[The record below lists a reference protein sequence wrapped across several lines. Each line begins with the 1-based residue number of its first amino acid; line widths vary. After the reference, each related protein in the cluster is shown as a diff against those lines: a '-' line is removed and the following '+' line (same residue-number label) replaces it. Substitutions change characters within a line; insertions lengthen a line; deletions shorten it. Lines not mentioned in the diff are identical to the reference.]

1 MERKKGW
8 LTSGAFAALCGTTK
22 ETLRHYK
29 DVGLLLPA
37 HKGDNGYFYYDVEQ
51 FYDFYA
57 ISIFRQTG
65 TPLEEIRRCLQG
77 QNTAKT
83 LELLREQRVRLE
95 AERQKLEHM
104 DFVLS
109 GALHSL
115 EFESGPDMIPR
126 TAWFEREHLLALPV
140 RELEGLM
147 TPEASEDEALI
158 VVLERCRALCSQ
170 YGIQT
175 DFQLGA
181 IHLFY
186 RLDAEFTDA
195 VQQRHAEFLV
205 QILVKYA
212 VDDSLLQQQGLVA
225 FQEGLLRLKAVV
237 LGSGQQ
243 FLEVY
248 GLPSHLLF
256 QFLDC
261 PVIGCG
267 DSLIP
272 HAEFCGKSVKA
283 ALLQSTR
290 KKDVSLPVTDLTGR
304 LGQHQA
310 VQHQLLHGSCTRPL
324 CLQHLRESTVKA
336 GREFMRPQLRA
347 LFQIGDLLPAD
358 GCHQIGGKLILQDIV
373 LPLPVVPIPHSG
385 TSISSGFW
393 EIHTGRRSAASGWGT
408 AKRAADFVAKHKIR
422 CIPCDN
428 IE

>member
-1 MERKKGW
+1 MDRKKGW
-8 LTSGAFAALCGTTK
+8 LTSGAFTVLCGTTK

-37 HKGDNGYFYYDVEQ
+37 HQGDNGYFYYDVEQ

-104 DFVLS
+104 DFVLF

-181 IHLFY
+181 IHQPG
-186 RLDAEFTDA
+186 E
-195 VQQRHAEFLV
+195 
-205 QILVKYA
+205 
-212 VDDSLLQQQGLVA
+212 QGGPGA
-225 FQEGLLRLKAVV
+225 I
-237 LGSGQQ
+237 
-243 FLEVY
+243 
-248 GLPSHLLF
+248 SHLYTR
-256 QFLDC
+256 
-261 PVIGCG
+261 IK
-267 DSLIP
+267 
-272 HAEFCGKSVKA
+272 EKA
-283 ALLQSTR
+283 DFPYYQEKL
-290 KKDVSLPVTDLTGR
+290 
-304 LGQHQA
+304 
-310 VQHQLLHGSCTRPL
+310 
-324 CLQHLRESTVKA
+324 A
-336 GREFMRPQLRA
+336 GNYLYVCCR
-347 LFQIGDLLPAD
+347 G
-358 GCHQIGGKLILQDIV
+358 HWDI
-373 LPLPVVPIPHSG
+373 
-385 TSISSGFW
+385 
-393 EIHTGRRSAASGWGT
+393 SAAYVTLEAYIRERGLKIEGPFYACDLAGFILNSVE
-408 AKRAADFVAKHKIR
+408 KNAASMISVRLSDGPATNKYFFRKTI
-422 CIPCDN
+422 
-428 IE
+428 